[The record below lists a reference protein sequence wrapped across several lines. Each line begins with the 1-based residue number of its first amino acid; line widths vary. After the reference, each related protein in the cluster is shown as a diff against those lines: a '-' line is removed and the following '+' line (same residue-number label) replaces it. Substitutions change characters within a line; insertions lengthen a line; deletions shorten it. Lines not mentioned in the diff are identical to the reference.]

1 MRGIEEFE
9 EEREKLIRAHK
20 DKKVEL
26 KKKQMMQE
34 VELEK
39 DFDAALTKLMQKFTP
54 IEFQVS
60 GIS

>member
-39 DFDAALTKLMQKFTP
+39 NFDVALTKLMQKFNP

-60 GIS
+60 GSS